1 MSQPFSKFAILFLLS
16 PLFLAAC
23 SANQI
28 AATPTQGTLA
38 ELIPYQTETPS
49 LAATSPSDI
58 DISLPTP
65 TPTTYTVV
73 SGDTFFSIAANLEI
87 SFDALIAA
95 NPGVNP
101 RLLIPGTT
109 LLLPSASG
117 TEQTGLSTPTPVG
130 VTVGHTKCYAS
141 TASELWC
148 FVTVQNPLEDGM
160 ENIIA
165 VVQLLSPDGSVL
177 ANLEAIPPINLLG
190 PGKAMPL
197 VAYSTDVPA
206 GWTTARS
213 QLLSAYTFSGDADYY
228 LQAQIQ
234 EANVMISGD
243 GLSAKVAGRVEIRNG
258 ATGTVWV
265 LAVAY
270 DAGGDVVGFRRWES
284 EGQVEFEINVYS
296 LGPKIDSVDLL
307 VEVRR

>member
-1 MSQPFSKFAILFLLS
+1 VSQPFSKFAILFLLS

-38 ELIPYQTETPS
+38 ELIPYQTETLSP
-49 LAATSPSDI
+49 AVASPSEI
-58 DISLPTP
+58 DLNQPTP
-65 TPTTYTVV
+65 TPAIYTVV
-73 SGDTFFSIAANLEI
+73 SGDTFFSIATQLGI

-109 LLLPSASG
+109 LILPSASG

-130 VTVGHTKCYAS
+130 VTLGKTKCYAS

-148 FVTVQNPLEDGM
+148 FVTIQNPLEVGV
-160 ENIIA
+160 ENLIA
-165 VVQLLSPDGSVL
+165 AVQLLSLDGSVL
-177 ANLEAIPPINLLG
+177 ANLEAMPPINLLEAG
-190 PGKAMPL
+190 RAMPL
-197 VAYSTDVPA
+197 VAYSNDVPS
-206 GWTTARS
+206 GWTTPRG
-213 QLLSAYTFSGDADYY
+213 QLFGAYSVSGETNYY
-228 LQAQIQ
+228 LPAQIQ
-234 EANVMISGD
+234 DSSIAISED
-243 GLSAKVAGRVEIRNG
+243 GLSAKVIGRVEIING
-258 ATGTVWV
+258 EVGTIWV

-270 DAGGDVVGFRRWES
+270 DAGGDAVGFRRWES
-284 EGQVEFEINVYS
+284 EGQVEFETTVYS
-296 LGPKIDSVDLL
+296 LGPVIDSVDLL